1 MSERLL
7 PVPQGRVAVAFP
19 LLATVLFLFFFSASA
34 PSPLF
39 IVFQGRWGFSSGM
52 LTVAFSIY
60 SLVLLVALL
69 VAGSLSDH
77 LGRRPVV
84 VTALLIQVAAMT
96 LFLTARGIN
105 GLLVARITQG
115 LSMGV
120 VNGALS
126 AAVIEAAPLDRKWL
140 GTLVTSMSPLAGLAT
155 GALATGLLIGLTADA
170 DTWMFGTL
178 TAVFLA
184 CALLVLL
191 MPETVSRR
199 PGVFASLVP
208 RISVATQARHGF
220 VHGLP
225 LLLAIWALC
234 GFVIAL
240 GPTLMRAV
248 FVVDSGYLNGL
259 TVAVLCGAGAV
270 SPLPLRP
277 LRPAWTVIVGMM
289 AVTTGLVIL
298 LASLSAGSLTLFFLG
313 DAVAGAGLGAAFA
326 GLIQSLVP
334 LTEAHERAEL
344 FAAIFVATYLSL
356 SLPPVLAGFL
366 IPFLGFL
373 QTVQFYLAV
382 VLMIAVTGTALQWS
396 IARPKRASA

>member
-1 MSERLL
+1 MSEKLL

-19 LLATVLFLFFFSASA
+19 LLAAVLFLFFFSASA

-60 SLVLLVALL
+60 SLVLLTALL

-96 LFLTARGIN
+96 LFLMARGIN
-105 GLLVARITQG
+105 GLLVARIMQG

-155 GALATGLLIGLTADA
+155 GALATGVLIGLTADA

-191 MPETVSRR
+191 VPETVSRR
-199 PGVFASLVP
+199 PGVFASMVP
-208 RISVATQARHGF
+208 RISVATRARRGF

-240 GPTLMRAV
+240 GPSLMRAV
-248 FVVDSGYLNGL
+248 FMVDSGRLNGL

-277 LRPAWTVIVGMM
+277 LRPAWTVVVGMV
-289 AVTTGLVIL
+289 AVTSGLVIL

-334 LTEAHERAEL
+334 LTGAHERAEL

-366 IPFLGFL
+366 IPLLGFL
-373 QTVQFYLAV
+373 QTAKFYLAA
-382 VLMIAVTGTALQWS
+382 VLVIAVTGTAFQWS
-396 IARPKRASA
+396 IARPERASA